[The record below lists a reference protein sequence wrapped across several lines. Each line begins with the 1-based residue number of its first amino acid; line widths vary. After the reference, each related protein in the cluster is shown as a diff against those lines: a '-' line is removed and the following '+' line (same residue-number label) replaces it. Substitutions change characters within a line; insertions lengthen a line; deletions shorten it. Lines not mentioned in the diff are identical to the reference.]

1 MTLRPHRHL
10 RGFTLLETIIV
21 IVFSVSMFITVGLFI
36 YNFSRISLYQKT
48 AAQSSGSAS
57 AVMRETESLVLPA
70 NAVLQTHSFASG
82 TYTSSSTV
90 LVLEIPSVDSSG
102 NTIASTHDYAV
113 FYSVGT
119 SAYRLLET
127 HVSSARVSGTALLS
141 STMKALTFS
150 FNDADFTKVNVVT
163 VDVQTQAQV
172 KQDTV
177 FDHRNEQMRLRNK

>member
-1 MTLRPHRHL
+1 
-10 RGFTLLETIIV
+10 
-21 IVFSVSMFITVGLFI
+21 
-36 YNFSRISLYQKT
+36 
-48 AAQSSGSAS
+48 
-57 AVMRETESLVLPA
+57 MREMESLTLPA
-70 NAVLQTHSFASG
+70 DAVLQTHTFIGG

-119 SAYRLLET
+119 TSAYRLLEANALST
-127 HVSSARVSGTALLS
+127 RVSGTKLLS
-141 STMKALTFS
+141 STMKAFTFT
-150 FNDADFTKVNVVT
+150 FNDADFTKVNIVT

-177 FDHRNEQMRLRNK
+177 SDHRSEQMRLRNQ